1 MGDLN
6 WCGPDGIKNLA
17 VTDTDKA
24 AVLQEYFSSV
34 YTVEPDGSF
43 NNLIDRTLDGHR
55 VMYELKITE
64 EDVYSKLCNLKIDK
78 SPGLD
83 MIHPRVLYEMRDII
97 KYPLFLIYNKSL
109 QSGVLPSEWKLA
121 EVTAVH
127 KKGSKSDRGNYRP
140 ISLTSVCC
148 KIMEIFIRN
157 HIMSYLLQNKLVS
170 NKQRAI
176 DNVTV
181 VVYVG

>member
-1 MGDLN
+1 MECKINPKKFWKYINKHTVSRLSVGDLN
-6 WCGPDGIKNLA
+6 WYGPDGIKNLA

-24 AVLQEYFSSV
+24 VVLQEYFSSV

-55 VMYELKITE
+55 VMCELKITE

-109 QSGVLPSEWKLA
+109 HSGVLSSEWRLA

-127 KKGSKSDRGNYRP
+127 KQEAQLSLRDRA
-140 ISLTSVCC
+140 SALSV
-148 KIMEIFIRN
+148 EIW
-157 HIMSYLLQNKLVS
+157 
-170 NKQRAI
+170 
-176 DNVTV
+176 
-181 VVYVG
+181 